1 MIAWIFIILGVTI
14 MIFGIF
20 GMIILPD
27 FLLRIHSST
36 KCGVTGALNILIGF
50 MIYSGKIEFII
61 KLLLIVLFL
70 FVTSPLTAHLLGVFH
85 LQEKKKYEA
94 E

>member
-1 MIAWIFIILGVTI
+1 MIAWIFIIIGLVI
-14 MIFGIF
+14 MIFGLI

-50 MIYSGKIEFII
+50 MIYSGRIEFVV
-61 KLLLIVLFL
+61 KLLLVVLFL
-70 FVTSPLTAHLLGVFH
+70 FVTSPLTAHLLSVFH
-85 LQEKKKYEA
+85 LQEKDSDKTK
-94 E
+94 